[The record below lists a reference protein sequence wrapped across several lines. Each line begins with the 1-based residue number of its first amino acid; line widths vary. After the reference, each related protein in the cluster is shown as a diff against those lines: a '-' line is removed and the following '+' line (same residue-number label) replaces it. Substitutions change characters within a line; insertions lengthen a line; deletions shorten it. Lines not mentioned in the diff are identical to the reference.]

1 MRRSRGGPPPP
12 LENSNVLNSH
22 SEFTK
27 NKHRIPSPLENLL
40 YKHMLLPNSEDKS
53 QLCLHKRP
61 MGHIAHMSNESHD

>member
-1 MRRSRGGPPPP
+1 MRGSRGGPPPP

-53 QLCLHKRP
+53 QLSPQEANGPHR
-61 MGHIAHMSNESHD
+61 SHEQRKS